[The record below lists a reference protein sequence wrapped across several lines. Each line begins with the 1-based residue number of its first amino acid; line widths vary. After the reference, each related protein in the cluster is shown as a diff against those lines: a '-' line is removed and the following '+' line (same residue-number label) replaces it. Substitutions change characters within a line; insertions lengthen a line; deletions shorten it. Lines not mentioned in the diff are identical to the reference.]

1 MMKAIT
7 AFWDWVDTR
16 AVVRRVMTLG
26 TFVMTVWVIQWAMVF
41 AMSSPRSGADVAM
54 ILGAIMVPLNA
65 LQGFMF
71 AAYAKGRE
79 A

>member
-1 MMKAIT
+1 MNRAT
-7 AFWDWVDTR
+7 AFWDWVDRR

-26 TFVMTVWVIQWAMVF
+26 TFVMTVWVIQWAMGY
-41 AMSSPRSGADVAM
+41 ASTSPRDGSEVAM

-71 AAYAKGRE
+71 ARYAMGRE
-79 A
+79 S

>member
-1 MMKAIT
+1 MKLAT
-7 AFWDWVDTR
+7 AFWDWVDRR
-16 AVVRRVMTLG
+16 AVVRRIMTLG
-26 TFVMTVWVIQWAMVF
+26 TFAMTVWVIQWAMDF
-41 AMSSPRSGADVAM
+41 ASASPRSGADVAM

-71 AAYAKGRE
+71 ASYAKGRE